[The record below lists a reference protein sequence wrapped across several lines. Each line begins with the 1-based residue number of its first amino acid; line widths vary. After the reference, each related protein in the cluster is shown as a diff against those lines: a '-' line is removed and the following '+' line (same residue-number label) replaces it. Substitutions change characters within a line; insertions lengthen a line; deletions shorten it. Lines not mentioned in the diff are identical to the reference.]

1 MYVRSFPDKD
11 SVIKISDKN
20 EQLFNLLYKYD
31 LLFFFTFVFI
41 ADSYYQILHNP
52 YQ

>member
-1 MYVRSFPDKD
+1 MYVRSFSDKD
-11 SVIKISDKN
+11 SVKISDKN

-41 ADSYYQILHNP
+41 ADSYYQILQNS